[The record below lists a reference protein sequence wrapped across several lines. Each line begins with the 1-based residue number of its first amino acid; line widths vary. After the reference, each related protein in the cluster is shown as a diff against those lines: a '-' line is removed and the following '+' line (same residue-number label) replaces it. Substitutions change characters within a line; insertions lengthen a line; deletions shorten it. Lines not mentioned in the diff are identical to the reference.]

1 MPVLFEDW
9 LKLLRSR
16 WITIFVTLLVTVL
29 GAIVITWQTTPLYKA
44 TARLFVSTAPVLGDN
59 NLSELY
65 AGASFSQE
73 RIKSYLAIIEGE
85 TLTQRTIEKLGPEMS
100 GMTATVSASAEA
112 GTVLIN
118 LSVVDKSPI
127 RARDFANA
135 MTEEFVAMVEELET
149 RNGATESLS
158 GVIVEQAA
166 STPEKPVEPKE
177 GRNLAIGG
185 LAGLMMGIVLA
196 ILRELFD
203 KTVRDSGA
211 LKDITGA
218 KLVGSIPFDKR
229 RKKSPGADFDSEDDS
244 QTAEAFRKLRTC
256 VQFLSI
262 EHPPH
267 VIIVASPM
275 SGEGKSTTAI
285 NLALALV
292 EAQQNVLLLDA
303 DMRRPNLATAL
314 NVVASVGLSAVLSDK
329 ACLDEALQRTSIPGL
344 TLIAA
349 GQTPSNPSELLGSK
363 AATQL
368 FKGVR
373 ARFDYVIVN
382 SPPLLAVTD
391 ASVLSVHADC
401 VLLLARFGKTTRA
414 QLAHATR
421 NLQDL
426 GASIFGTIFTMVP
439 KGSTPYSYSYYEDGA
454 DEAPRPSR
462 RRSPVEA
469 VTVHPPPPD
478 PGSGRHRRTD
488 PRPDRGA
495 GTDGSDSL
503 DSGVLN
509 ELSVQNGNVNGSE
522 EKTRAAAF
530 ANLAGFEVN
539 FLHKRSEEVITG
551 LTTIPETLSRLN
563 ATLHSPRV
571 HGPHL
576 GVLLCGVDQF
586 EAIQDTWGPTIGDV
600 VLTTLATRI
609 RQSVRQGDTVG
620 RIGADETL
628 VLLPGVHTIDN
639 VTMVA
644 EKLRRRAEE
653 PLHHSGVTI
662 HATLSIGATLA
673 VPDES
678 ESTLR
683 ARLQAA
689 MGTAKLEGGNSCRS
703 TLAPARGG

>member
-16 WITIFVTLLVTVL
+16 WITIFLTLLVSVL
-29 GAIVITWQTTPLYKA
+29 AAIVITLQTTPLYKA
-44 TARLFVSTAPVLGDN
+44 TTRLFVSTAPIIGDT

-85 TLTQRTIEKLGPEMS
+85 TLTQRTIEKIGPEMN
-100 GMTATVSASAEA
+100 GMEVTVKASAEV
-112 GTVLIN
+112 GTVLISIN
-118 LSVVDKSPI
+118 VVDESPI

-135 MTEEFVAMVEELET
+135 MAEEFVTMVEELET
-149 RNGATESLS
+149 RNGASESLS

-166 STPEKPVEPKE
+166 STPEKPVAPKE
-177 GRNLAIGG
+177 GRNLAIGV

-196 ILRELFD
+196 VLRELLD
-203 KTVRDSGA
+203 KTVRNSA
-211 LKDITGA
+211 HLEDITGA

-229 RKKSPGADFDSEDDS
+229 RKKKPAADFDSQDDS

-267 VIIVASPM
+267 VIVVASPM
-275 SGEGKSTTAI
+275 PGEGKSTTAI

-292 EAQQNVLLLDA
+292 EAQKNVVLIDA
-303 DMRRPNLATAL
+303 DMRRPNLALTL
-314 NVVASVGLSAVLSDK
+314 KMVASVGVSGVLSGK
-329 ACLDEALQRTSIPGL
+329 ACLDEALQKTNTPGL
-344 TLIAA
+344 TLLPA
-349 GQTPSNPSELLGSK
+349 GKTPPNPSELLGSK
-363 AATQL
+363 AATQM

-421 NLQDL
+421 NLSDL
-426 GASIFGTIFTMVP
+426 GASIFGTVFTMVP
-439 KGSTPYSYSYYEDGA
+439 KGSTPYSYSYYEDDA
-454 DEAPRPSR
+454 NESPRPSR
-462 RRSPVEA
+462 RRSLPEP

-478 PGSGRHRRTD
+478 PGSGRHRRAD
-488 PRPDRGA
+488 PRPDHSA
-495 GTDGSDSL
+495 GPDQSDAN
-503 DSGVLN
+503 DSGILK
-509 ELSVQNGNVNGSE
+509 ELSVQNGHVNGSA

-530 ANLAGFEVN
+530 ADLAGFDIN
-539 FLHKRSEEVITG
+539 LLQRRSQEVITG

-586 EAIQDTWGPTIGDV
+586 EAIQATWGPTISDV

-609 RQSVRQGDTVG
+609 RQHVRLGDTVG

-628 VLLPGVHTIDN
+628 VLLPGVHTLDN

-644 EKLRRRAEE
+644 EKIRRCAEE
-653 PLHHSGVTI
+653 SLHHSGVTI

-689 MGTAKLEGGNSCRS
+689 MGTAKLEGGNRCHSV
-703 TLAPARGG
+703 LAPARQG